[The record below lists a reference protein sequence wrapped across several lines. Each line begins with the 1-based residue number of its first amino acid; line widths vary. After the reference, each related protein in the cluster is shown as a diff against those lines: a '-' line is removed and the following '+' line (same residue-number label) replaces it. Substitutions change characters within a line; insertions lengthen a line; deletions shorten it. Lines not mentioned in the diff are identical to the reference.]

1 MSGSGE
7 RFGSYL
13 PKQFHNL
20 SGKRVYLHT
29 LERFLI
35 SGLFDEILLV
45 SHPEW
50 TSTIQEDLQA
60 YSHHPI
66 RIITGGKSRQES
78 SYLGLQACGEQ
89 TQIVVIHDA
98 VRPFVSQEIL
108 KQNIEAAGKW
118 GAADTCIPS
127 TDTIVHS
134 KNLSKITSI
143 PNRSEHLRGQTPQ
156 SFSYPLILSAH
167 QKTNKN
173 DSTDDCTL
181 VIEQGHPVHIVWG
194 DETNMKITTELDL
207 TLAEQLFY
215 REKQHT
221 TAEPITSLKGEIV
234 VVAGGTG
241 GIGEAIVSA
250 LRAEEARPL
259 ILARTAGD
267 YQADLSSFDE
277 VQRIFQE
284 IYLDHGPIFGLI
296 NCVGRF
302 QVKDLH
308 HMSPEEISQL
318 IQTNFTGVIAACQSV
333 KVKPGGHIIN
343 FASSSYSRGRKGY
356 CVYSAT
362 KAAVV
367 NFTQGFALERP
378 TLSINAIAPQR
389 TNTPLRRAHFPDEEP
404 TTLLSPKEIAY
415 ETLSLLKLEGITG
428 SVIEVR
434 RQASEPAISSHNS

>member
-7 RFGSYL
+7 RFGSSQ

-29 LERFLI
+29 LDRFLT

-45 SHPEW
+45 SHPDW
-50 TSTIQEDLQA
+50 ISTIQEDLKA
-60 YSHHPI
+60 YSDHPI
-66 RIITGGKSRQES
+66 RIVTGGKSRQES
-78 SYLGLQACGEQ
+78 SFLGLQACGEQ

-98 VRPFVSQEIL
+98 VRPFVSQETL
-108 KQNIEAAGKW
+108 RENVEAANKW

-134 KNLSKITSI
+134 KNLNDITSI
-143 PNRSEHLRGQTPQ
+143 PKRSEHFRGQTPQ
-156 SFSYPLILSAH
+156 SFAYPLILSAH
-167 QKTNKN
+167 QKTTKET
-173 DSTDDCTL
+173 STDDCTL
-181 VIEQGHPVHIVWG
+181 VLEQGHSVHIVWG
-194 DETNMKITTELDL
+194 DESNMKITTELDL
-207 TLAEQLFY
+207 TLAEQLFF
-215 REKQHT
+215 REKQQPT
-221 TAEPITSLKGEIV
+221 TKPSISLRGETL

-241 GIGEAIVSA
+241 GIGEALVSA
-250 LRAEEARPL
+250 LIAEGAKPL
-259 ILARTAGD
+259 ILARTGGD
-267 YQADLSSFDE
+267 YQADLSSFAE
-277 VQRIFQE
+277 TKRIFQE

-308 HMSPEEISQL
+308 HMTPEEISQI
-318 IQTNFTGVIAACQSV
+318 IQTNLTGVIAACQNV

-343 FASSSYSRGRKGY
+343 FASSSYSRGRQGY

-362 KAAVV
+362 KAAIV

-378 TLSINAIAPQR
+378 ELAINAIAPQR
-389 TNTPLRRAHFPDEEP
+389 TNTPMRRAHFPDEEP
-404 TTLLSPKEIAY
+404 TTLLSPNEIAH
-415 ETLSLLKLEGITG
+415 ETLSLLKQEGITG

-434 RQASEPAISSHNS
+434 RHSNLRPLKA